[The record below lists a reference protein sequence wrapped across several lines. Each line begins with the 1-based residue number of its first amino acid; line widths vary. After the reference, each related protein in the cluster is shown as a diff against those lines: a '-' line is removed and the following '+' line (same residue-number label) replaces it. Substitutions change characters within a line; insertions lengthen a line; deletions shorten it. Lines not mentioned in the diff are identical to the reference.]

1 MGTIVVGI
9 DGSDGSRAALRWAIE
24 EGRVRDATVQAVFAW
39 HSSAVA
45 GLASIGA
52 FPARDLIE
60 EAARTELA
68 RIVDEEQ
75 LEGRTDPVVVTSL
88 VESSPAPALL
98 EAADGAD
105 LLVVGSRGHGAFSG
119 MLLGS
124 VSQHCVTHSPCP
136 VVVVPTT
143 TAD

>member
-1 MGTIVVGI
+1 MGAIVVGI
-9 DGSDGSRAALRWAIE
+9 DGSDGSRAALRWALE
-24 EGRVRDATVQAVFAW
+24 EGRVRDATVHAVFAW
-39 HSSAVA
+39 HSSPVA

-75 LEGRTDPVVVTSL
+75 LADRTDPEVVTSL

-136 VVVVPTT
+136 VVVVPSGGT
-143 TAD
+143 D